1 MSDTNQFSAIQAG
14 TLSPEDY
21 AQQQALNRQQR
32 FAELLMAQGTQG
44 QPAGQ
49 MVSGR
54 YVPNSFFQNL
64 LPAAQMMAGAY
75 IGKKGDEQAI
85 KLAEKIR
92 GQYADELSKYQQL
105 RQGSPAQAGGIQGP
119 NGMTTQTTPD
129 MYGADMS
136 LNPQY
141 KQVAP
146 VAAQAPNPQAAN
158 MYGAS
163 VATNPA
169 IKQYATKQLFENPN
183 WAEVSRINPK
193 TGETDTYTYDKNSP
207 NPEST
212 MRFLSTSKP
221 ALTMNERLSLQD
233 RGINVPNGGSM
244 PVSNQGGGQPNVV
257 GGQPNAMQPTAVV
270 KPVSATNV
278 PVNDLVKS
286 LGYDPFKPPPP
297 PVGLPSAEAA
307 RAYRADQYKPLEG
320 ESRKAVNGAANY
332 QDALDRYVQVLN
344 SVDMTDLANPQ
355 VRQKI
360 DSAYNS
366 AILTGKEAY
375 KLGVLN
381 GGDERIL
388 NSLFPNYSDTLK
400 MLVFKD
406 TIKDLAQ
413 TQKEFGTGIILKEY
427 GSANKPVP
435 EMYRKHIVVP
445 KSQTEANAQPINFKT
460 EADAA
465 KAGLKKGTRVII
477 NGVAGTWN

>member
-1 MSDTNQFSAIQAG
+1 MASETNPINISQLG

-21 AQQQALNRQQR
+21 AQQQLINRQQQ
-32 FAELLMAQGTQG
+32 FAQMLMQNNQQPQG
-44 QPAGQ
+44 Q
-49 MVSGR
+49 MISGR
-54 YVPNSFFQNL
+54 YVKPSFFQAL
-64 LPAAQMMAGAY
+64 QPAVNMLTGAY
-75 IGKKGDEQAI
+75 LGKKGDEQAI

-105 RQGSPAQAGGIQGP
+105 RQGTPAQEGGIQGP

-129 MYGADMS
+129 MYNADMS

-146 VAAQAPNPQAAN
+146 IAAQAPNPQAAN

-388 NSLFPNYSDTLK
+388 NSLFPNYSDTSK
-400 MLVFKD
+400 MLVFKN

>member
-1 MSDTNQFSAIQAG
+1 MADMINLAG
-14 TLSPEDY
+14 NMPPEIM
-21 AQQQALNRQQR
+21 AEQQQLNRQQR
-32 FAELLMAQGTQG
+32 MAELLTQQGMQG
-44 QPAGQ
+44 LPSGS
-49 MVSGR
+49 MVSGHF
-54 YVPNSFFQNL
+54 VPTSPFQHLAQIANV
-64 LPAAQMMAGAY
+64 AAGQY
-75 IGKKGDEQAI
+75 IGKKGEEESL
-85 KLAEKIR
+85 KLAQR
-92 GQYADELSKYQQL
+92 LRDQYATELSQYQQL
-105 RQGSPAQAGGIQGP
+105 RQGTPAQAGNMQLSGTNQAMGSIEEPMG
-119 NGMTTQTTPD
+119 
-129 MYGADMS
+129 
-136 LNPQY
+136 QY
-141 KQVAP
+141 KAP
-146 VAAQAPNPQAAN
+146 VAAQPANPQAAN
-158 MYGAS
+158 LMGAN
-163 VATNPA
+163 AYNPA
-169 IKQYATKQLFENPN
+169 LKQYATKQLFETPKWNEITKYN
-183 WAEVSRINPK
+183 EK
-193 TGETDTYTYDKNSP
+193 TGNTDSYVYDQNSP

-212 MRFLSTSKP
+212 MRFVATSKP
-221 ALTMNERLSLQD
+221 ALTLDQRLSLQD

-278 PVNDLVKS
+278 PQTDLVKAF
-286 LGYDPFKPPPP
+286 GYDPFKPPAPP
-297 PVGLPSAEAA
+297 AGLPSSEAA

-388 NSLFPNYSDTLK
+388 NSLFPNYSDTSK